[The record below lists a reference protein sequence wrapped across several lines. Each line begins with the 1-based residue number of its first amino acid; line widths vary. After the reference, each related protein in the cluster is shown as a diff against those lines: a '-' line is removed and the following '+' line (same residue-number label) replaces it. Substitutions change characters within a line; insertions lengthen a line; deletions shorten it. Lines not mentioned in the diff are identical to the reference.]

1 MLKKLINNKKNII
14 SYVVSLL
21 VSFCSLSTGTSPFGL
36 AIFGAI
42 ETIKVP
48 LLIPFI
54 LISLVTVCNFGFV
67 ALLKFILSAVAFV
80 GIKAFIK
87 TENTKTN
94 NVAKLLIA
102 TAIVEGLLLF
112 FSKTI
117 IYDSLLA
124 VFTTITV
131 GINRRTIIYRNFD
144 FDFI

>member
-36 AIFGAI
+36 AMFGAI

-54 LISLVTVCNFGFV
+54 LISLVTVFKFGFV
-67 ALLKFILSAVAFV
+67 ALLKFLLSAVAFV

-94 NVAKLLIA
+94 NTAKIMLRRVTRRKLMK
-102 TAIVEGLLLF
+102 V
-112 FSKTI
+112 SK
-117 IYDSLLA
+117 S
-124 VFTTITV
+124 V
-131 GINRRTIIYRNFD
+131 INIW
-144 FDFI
+144 